1 MTWKVAL
8 PMYNVSPAVR
18 EAYEALLDTVLDVLR
33 ADGWQGQVELV
44 RDPALPDLWKQP
56 DLLFGQTCGYPYMTQ
71 LLGQVQLIATPS
83 YAMPGCNGSDYSS
96 AIVVRS
102 NSDITRLADA
112 RGRIAAA
119 NDRHSNSGMNVL
131 RHAVAPLAVDGRFF
145 ENVIWSGSHYASLGL
160 VREGTA
166 DIAAVDCVTFAY
178 LQQENPAWL
187 EGLSVLQYSASS
199 PGLPMIAGQQV
210 PAEVVTQLRTVLLQP
225 NLALEQRMRTLRI
238 RDFEHRPHGDYERV
252 LQLERV
258 AQAAAYP
265 LLQ

>member
-1 MTWKVAL
+1 MNWKVAL
-8 PMYNVSPAVR
+8 PMYNVSPSVR
-18 EAYEALLDTVLDVLR
+18 EAYEALLDAVIDALR
-33 ADGWQGQVELV
+33 SGGWRGQVELV

-71 LLGQVQLIATPS
+71 LQGQVQLIATPS
-83 YAMPGCNGSDYSS
+83 YAMPGCHGSDYSS

-102 NSDITRLADA
+102 NGAIRGLEDA
-112 RGRIAAA
+112 RGLTAAA

-131 RHAVAPLAVDGRFF
+131 RHAVAPLAVDGRYFD
-145 ENVIWSGSHYASLGL
+145 EVIWSGSHYASLGL
-160 VREGTA
+160 VREGAA

-210 PAEVVTQLRTVLLQP
+210 PAELLAQLRTILLQP
-225 NLALEQRMRTLRI
+225 DLVLAQLMRALHI
-238 RDFEHRPHGDYERV
+238 RAFEHRPHLDYCRI
-252 LQLERV
+252 LELECE
-258 AQAAAYP
+258 AQAVAYP
-265 LLQ
+265 TLR

>member
-8 PMYNVSPAVR
+8 PMYNVSPTVR
-18 EAYEALLDTVLDVLR
+18 EAYETLLDTVTDALR
-33 ADGWQGQVELV
+33 SGGWQGQVELV
-44 RDPALPDLWKQP
+44 RDPVLPEFWRQP

-71 LLGQVQLIATPS
+71 LQGQVQLIATPG
-83 YAMPGCNGSDYSS
+83 YAMPGCHGSDYSS

-102 NSDITRLADA
+102 NGPIRRLDDA
-112 RGRIAAA
+112 RGLAAAA

-145 ENVIWSGSHYASLGL
+145 GKVIWSGSHYASLGL
-160 VREGTA
+160 VRDGAA

-199 PGLPMIAGQQV
+199 PGLPMIAGQNV
-210 PAEVVTQLRTVLLQP
+210 PAELVAQLRTVLLQP
-225 NLALEQRMRTLRI
+225 NPVLAQLMRSLRI
-238 RDFEHRPHGDYERV
+238 SAFEYRPHGDYCHI
-252 LQLERV
+252 LELECQ
-258 AQAAAYP
+258 AQAVAFP
-265 LLQ
+265 ILQ

>member
-18 EAYEALLDTVLDVLR
+18 EAYEALLDTVLDALR
-33 ADGWQGQVELV
+33 ADGWQGQVALV
-44 RDPALPDLWKQP
+44 RDPALPGLWQQP

-71 LLGQVQLIATPS
+71 LSGQVQLIATPS
-83 YAMPGCNGSDYSS
+83 YAMPGCSGSDYAS

-102 NSDITRLADA
+102 NGPIRSLADA
-112 RGRIAAA
+112 RGLAAAA
-119 NDRHSNSGMNVL
+119 NDAHSNSGMNVL

-145 ENVIWSGSHYASLGL
+145 GKVTWSGSHHASLGL
-160 VREGTA
+160 VREGAA

-199 PGLPMIAGQQV
+199 PGLPMIAGGQV
-210 PAEVVTQLRTVLLQP
+210 PAEVVAQLRTVLLQP
-225 NLALEQRMRTLRI
+225 NPALQQLMHTLRI
-238 RDFEHRPHGDYERV
+238 RAFEHRPHGDYMRI
-252 LQLERV
+252 LQLEQA
-258 AQAAAYP
+258 AQAGAYP
-265 LLQ
+265 TLR